1 MIDSTFHFV
10 VIDDDNVNNAV
21 CTAAIKTATDGT
33 TPVCFTSPV
42 EGFRYIE
49 HEYLLEMENV
59 PTILF
64 LDLSMPEM
72 SGWDWLFKFEQLP
85 HIIKRQI
92 SVYILT
98 SSISS
103 KDAEK
108 ARNNV
113 YVKGYILKP
122 LQKHKVVEVIESHA
136 LAMKTLYRA
145 F

>member
-1 MIDSTFHFV
+1 MNDSTFHFV
-10 VIDDDNVNNAV
+10 VIDDDNINNAV
-21 CTAAIKTATDGT
+21 CTAAIKTATGGEL
-33 TPVCFTSPV
+33 PLCFTNPV

-49 HEYLLEMENV
+49 HEYLLTKENV

-72 SGWDWLFKFEQLP
+72 SGWEWLFKFEQLP

-92 SVYILT
+92 TIYILT
-98 SSISS
+98 GSISS
-103 KDAEK
+103 KDAEM

-113 YVKGYILKP
+113 YVKGYLLKP
-122 LQKHKVVEVIESHA
+122 LNKTKVVEAIESHA

-145 F
+145 Y

>member
-1 MIDSTFHFV
+1 MTDSTYHFV

-21 CTAAIKTATDGT
+21 CTAAIKTATNGI
-33 TPVCFTSPV
+33 TPVCFSNPV
-42 EGFRYIE
+42 EAFHYIE
-49 HEYLLEMENV
+49 HEYLIAHENV

-64 LDLSMPEM
+64 LDLGMPEM

-85 HIIKRQI
+85 HALKKQI
-92 SVYILT
+92 TIYILT

-108 ARNNV
+108 ARYNV

-122 LQKHKVVEVIESHA
+122 LQKAKVLEVLEANHFIVNSEV
-136 LAMKTLYRA
+136 
-145 F
+145 

>member
-1 MIDSTFHFV
+1 MHDSTFHFV

-21 CTAAIKTATDGT
+21 CTAAIKSATGGL
-33 TPVCFTSPV
+33 TPVCFTNPV
-42 EGFRYIE
+42 EAFHYIE
-49 HEYLLEMENV
+49 HDYLLEHENV

-72 SGWDWLFKFEQLP
+72 SGWEWLFKFEQLP
-85 HIIKRQI
+85 HFLKKQI
-92 SVYILT
+92 TIYILT

-108 ARNNV
+108 ARFNV

-122 LQKHKVVEVIESHA
+122 LQKAKVLEVLEVNHFIAKSEA
-136 LAMKTLYRA
+136 
-145 F
+145 